1 VCSPW
6 GSYISAFHGR
16 SLNPPLLR
24 ARSAESQHLQAVP
37 RFFWLIVQQS
47 CDSYESKTC
56 ETFSYIFTL
65 FLQLGFSKKSRINSG
80 KFPGYF
86 FHFPSIKSTAVNS
99 DNTCNTPKNV
109 LGKNVNDKYFSI
121 ILSFHTWFDCLK
133 LHVTRIPNFSLR
145 YLLQITP
152 WKCENTI
159 QIYSRSHDLWHQKG
173 LCDVG

>member
-6 GSYISAFHGR
+6 GSYISAFQGR
-16 SLNPPLLR
+16 SLNPALLH

-86 FHFPSIKSTAVNS
+86 FSFSYNKINRCQLRQHMQHAKKRLGQKRQRQVFSNNIIF
-99 DNTCNTPKNV
+99 TP
-109 LGKNVNDKYFSI
+109 
-121 ILSFHTWFDCLK
+121 
-133 LHVTRIPNFSLR
+133 
-145 YLLQITP
+145 
-152 WKCENTI
+152 
-159 QIYSRSHDLWHQKG
+159 G
-173 LCDVG
+173 LIA